1 MTGINPWQFLGNS
14 CWRNRM
20 TDSWKSDLL
29 VFLKSVADDAC
40 CLTGVNEAK
49 PKKA

>member
-1 MTGINPWQFLGNS
+1 
-14 CWRNRM
+14 M

-49 PKKA
+49 PKKSIAVAIRRAGDEV